1 MGYTRVYINIHK
13 DYDYSIA
20 QIQRGWI
27 EGLWD
32 YIREKDWLF
41 YEAPKRIT
49 IMRRNGSE
57 LNQFMEYLKEQG
69 CTVFTRDSRS
79 DQWDLYCGESE

>member
-20 QIQRGWI
+20 MIQRGWI
-27 EGLWD
+27 EGLEEYLRD
-32 YIREKDWLF
+32 KDWLH

-49 IMRRNGSE
+49 IQRRDGSE
-57 LNQFMEYLKEQG
+57 LSQFMEYLKDQG
-69 CTVFTRDSRS
+69 CTVFTRDKRS